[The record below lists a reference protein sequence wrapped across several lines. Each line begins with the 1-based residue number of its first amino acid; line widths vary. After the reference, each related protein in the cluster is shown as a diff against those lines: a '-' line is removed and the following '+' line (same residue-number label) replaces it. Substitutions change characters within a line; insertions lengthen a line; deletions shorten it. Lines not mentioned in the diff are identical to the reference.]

1 MQSESHGITAALQC
15 LHMKSG
21 TAREREGV
29 SVGIRCAQITRCE
42 WCAWCAATIPITH
55 PHCHNSMQMA
65 CESEEREKRGEEE
78 REEGS
83 SLIPAIA
90 HPAGTYHLIPSP
102 SLLPSP
108 SSSLS
113 FTPSTHTHTITSTG
127 LAYNHLHITAPLAQP
142 TSPLTHTNPKPTPMH
157 VPVHRGNAA
166 AAAAAARLLVFLTI
180 TSSSSPPPP
189 ACHTC
194 THKQQVVHV

>member
-1 MQSESHGITAALQC
+1 M
-15 LHMKSG
+15 
-21 TAREREGV
+21 
-29 SVGIRCAQITRCE
+29 RCVQITRCAR
-42 WCAWCAATIPITH
+42 CAWCAPTIPITH

-127 LAYNHLHITAPLAQP
+127 LADNHHHVTAPLTQP
-142 TSPLTHTNPKPTPMH
+142 ASPHKHTSQASPNACASTQRKRSSSSSPT
-157 VPVHRGNAA
+157 
-166 AAAAAARLLVFLTI
+166 
-180 TSSSSPPPP
+180 TSSSCPPPP

-194 THKQQVVHV
+194 THKKQVVHV

>member
-1 MQSESHGITAALQC
+1 M
-15 LHMKSG
+15 
-21 TAREREGV
+21 
-29 SVGIRCAQITRCE
+29 SVRCVLQITRCA
-42 WCAWCAATIPITH
+42 WCAWCAATIQITH

-65 CESEEREKRGEEE
+65 CESAEKERREGEEKG
-78 REEGS
+78 EGS

-127 LAYNHLHITAPLAQP
+127 LADNRHHVTAPLTQP
-142 TSPLTHTNPKPTPMH
+142 ASPHTHAHTH
-157 VPVHRGNAA
+157 VPSLTQCMCQCTEETQQQQQAP
-166 AAAAAARLLVFLTI
+166 LLAFLT
-180 TSSSSPPPP
+180 TSSSCPPPP
-189 ACHTC
+189 ACYKC